1 MSAQVAALRRT
12 LEERFPAAVP
22 VAFRTAQALG
32 TGWAEL
38 DGALPGGGLP
48 RGRLSVWAGTG
59 ATAVLRGACAAALA
73 RGERAAWVDAAR
85 TTSGEAEWGGI
96 ALVRPARPADALLC
110 AEELLRSG
118 GFAVVVLAGAE
129 TAGGERVRLV
139 HAARDGGA
147 ALVEAGSADGWMA
160 AVRMASW
167 VPPGG
172 VRWRR
177 DALGEAVGVE
187 SVGVRVR
194 ATALGWRR
202 EAEVELPL
210 LARDV
215 RLSLEPGVGDRR
227 GAAR

>member
-12 LEERFPAAVP
+12 LEERFPGAVP
-22 VAFRTAQALG
+22 VAFRTARAVA

-38 DGALPGGGLP
+38 DAALPGGGLP
-48 RGRLSVWAGTG
+48 RGRLSVWSGAG
-59 ATAVLRGACAAALA
+59 ATAVLRGVCAAALA

-96 ALVRPARPADALLC
+96 ALVRTGTSAEALLC
-110 AEELLRSG
+110 AEELLRCG
-118 GFAVVVLAGAE
+118 GFGVVVLGGVATAGAD
-129 TAGGERVRLV
+129 RVKLV
-139 HAARDGGA
+139 HVAREGGA
-147 ALVEAGSADGWMA
+147 AFVEAGSGDGWMA
-160 AVRMASW
+160 AVRVSSW

-177 DALGEAVGVE
+177 DALGEAVEVD

-194 ATALGWRR
+194 ATALGWSRD
-202 EAEVELPL
+202 AEVDLPVA
-210 LARDV
+210 ARDF
-215 RLSLEPGVGDRR
+215 RLSLEPGLGDRR

>member
-12 LEERFPAAVP
+12 LEERFPGAVP
-22 VAFRTAQALG
+22 VAFRTARAVA

-38 DGALPGGGLP
+38 DAALPGGGRP
-48 RGRLSVWAGTG
+48 RGRLSVWSGAG
-59 ATAVLRGACAAALA
+59 ATAVLRGVCAAALA

-96 ALVRPARPADALLC
+96 ALVRTGTPAEALLC
-110 AEELLRSG
+110 AEELLRCG
-118 GFAVVVLAGAE
+118 GFGVVVLAGVA
-129 TAGGERVRLV
+129 TTGADRVKLV
-139 HAARDGGA
+139 HVAREGGA
-147 ALVEAGSADGWMA
+147 AFVEAGSGDGWMA
-160 AVRMASW
+160 AVRVSSW

-177 DALGEAVGVE
+177 DALGEAVEVD

-194 ATALGWRR
+194 ATALGWSRD
-202 EAEVELPL
+202 AEVELPVA
-210 LARDV
+210 ARDF
-215 RLSLEPGVGDRR
+215 RLSLEPGLGDRR